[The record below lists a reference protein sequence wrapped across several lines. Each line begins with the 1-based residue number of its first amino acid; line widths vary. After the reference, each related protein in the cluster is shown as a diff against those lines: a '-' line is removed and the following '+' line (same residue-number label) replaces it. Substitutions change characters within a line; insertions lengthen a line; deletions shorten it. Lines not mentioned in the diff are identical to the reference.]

1 MTKIIAPCGI
11 NCSDCAAYKATQAD
25 DWEKLAEIAVQWS
38 DEDTKYEAEQ
48 MICDGCLGER
58 LNVYCATCSGR
69 ACALDKGYTV
79 CSQCSDYSCEKLENL
94 WRTFSNWSIETVKA
108 NLDEAKKQLS

>member
-11 NCSDCAAYKATQAD
+11 ICSDCAAYKATQED

-38 DEDTKYEAEQ
+38 DEDTKYKAEE
-48 MICDGCLGER
+48 MVCDGCLGKR

-69 ACALDKGYTV
+69 ACALGKGFTV
-79 CSQCSDYSCEKLENL
+79 CSQCPEYSCEKLEKL
-94 WRTFSNWSIETVKA
+94 WSTFSNWSIEAVKA